1 MTPDRS
7 LPRTEPLPTNVKLLS
22 WASFLNDVAS
32 EIIYPL
38 LPQFLIGVLGG
49 NRFYLGLIEG
59 IAESTASLLKLL
71 SGSWSDRIGRRRAFV
86 LWGYGLATIARPMIG
101 IVIAPWQLFL
111 ARTTDRIGKGL
122 RTAPRDAL
130 IADST
135 APDMRGRAFG
145 FHRAMDHLGA
155 AIGPVVA
162 TAFLWFWPGQLRPL
176 FLLTLIPG
184 ILVLALLLLG
194 LREVSPEKRRESHGP
209 KPFTFG
215 VATMDRR
222 FRRFLIALVLFTL
235 GNSSDAFLLVR
246 ASEVG
251 VSLTFLPLLWLVF
264 HLAKS
269 TGNFLAGRFVDRV
282 GPRSPLL
289 IGWILYAVIYV
300 AFGLADSAWQIWALF
315 LVYAAFYA
323 LTEPAEKA
331 YVASLA
337 GPDRRGEAFGW
348 FNSAVGISALP
359 ASLIFGLL
367 YETLGPLAAF
377 GWGAILALLASAL
390 LIGEDLSPT
399 ISSERK

>member
-1 MTPDRS
+1 MTTHRS
-7 LPRTEPLPTNVKLLS
+7 ASRSEPLPTNVKLLS

-71 SGSWSDRIGRRRAFV
+71 SGSWSDRIGRRAPFV

-101 IVIAPWQLFL
+101 IVTAPWQLFL

-135 APDMRGRAFG
+135 SPDMRGRAFG

-194 LREVSPEKRRESHGP
+194 LREVAP
-209 KPFTFG
+209 KN
-215 VATMDRR
+215 A
-222 FRRFLIALVLFTL
+222 
-235 GNSSDAFLLVR
+235 GNRTIRNLL
-246 ASEVG
+246 
-251 VSLTFLPLLWLVF
+251 L
-264 HLAKS
+264 
-269 TGNFLAGRFVDRV
+269 
-282 GPRSPLL
+282 
-289 IGWILYAVIYV
+289 
-300 AFGLADSAWQIWALF
+300 
-315 LVYAAFYA
+315 
-323 LTEPAEKA
+323 
-331 YVASLA
+331 
-337 GPDRRGEAFGW
+337 
-348 FNSAVGISALP
+348 SALP
-359 ASLIFGLL
+359 RWTGVFAVF
-367 YETLGPLAAF
+367 
-377 GWGAILALLASAL
+377 
-390 LIGEDLSPT
+390 
-399 ISSERK
+399 